1 MPNEYTPTTK
11 EIRAAWAAWWEP
23 REDREPPTWHPDEFD
38 RWIAQVKADA
48 AAQALEDAADEVS
61 ALDFGASWASSA
73 HRWGAKQAAHRLRAR
88 AVAYRK
94 EQTNGTD

>member
-38 RWIAQVKADA
+38 RWLAQVRADA
-48 AAQALEDAADEVS
+48 AAQALEDAVDEIDLADQYPTPGLSELHN
-61 ALDFGASWASSA
+61 AE
-73 HRWGAKQAAHRLRAR
+73 AAAEPWLRAR
-88 AVAYRK
+88 AAEYRK
-94 EQTNGTD
+94 GQTDGTD